1 MNPAQF
7 GLVFLFISFV
17 YGKPIKD
24 PSGYQVTSV
33 PGFKGDL
40 PFKSY
45 AGYFPVNDG
54 EKKLFFWF
62 AESQNNPSTDPVVL
76 WLNGGPGCSSFDG
89 FVYEHGPF
97 YFNSGPMGAQQNLTL
112 NPNSWNMVANM
123 IYLDSPAGVGLS
135 YSTNTDDYNTDDK
148 ITAHDS
154 SNFLQYFFSQFPEFN
169 SNDFYIAGESYA
181 GIYVP
186 TLAQQVLLYNKQHP
200 TNQINIKG
208 ILVGNGVTDE
218 VFDGNAWVPF
228 IWGHSFIPNEVYT
241 SIVANCGPNYWN
253 ASSPEC
259 NDLFDNATNMV
270 QDLNIY
276 NVYADCYGLQPE
288 RKVYEPMHQLRYRM
302 KQRIRDFVKEKK
314 FGSRAPEFDVPCI
327 DSSRA
332 TAWINQDS
340 LRTAI
345 HALPVSQLNWTIC
358 SDVLN
363 YTEQYT
369 TVIPIYKQL
378 LQNGY
383 RILVYS
389 GDVDMCVPNTG
400 TEAWTS
406 SLNLP
411 LVSYWR
417 PWIVN
422 NQVAGYVT
430 TYKQLT
436 YATIKGS
443 GHMVPQYKPQQ
454 ALAFF
459 TRFLN
464 DQPL

>member
-1 MNPAQF
+1 MNSVKYFA
-7 GLVFLFISFV
+7 LLCLFVSCV
-17 YGKPIKD
+17 VGMKD

-33 PGFKGDL
+33 PGFKGTP
-40 PFKSY
+40 PFDSY

-54 EKKLFFWF
+54 DKRLFFWF
-62 AESQNNPSTDPVVL
+62 AESQNDPANDPVVL

-97 YFNSGPMGAQQNLTL
+97 FFNNGPMGPGQNLTL
-112 NPNSWNMVANM
+112 NPNSWNKVANM
-123 IYLDSPAGVGLS
+123 IYLDSPCGVGLS
-135 YSTNTDDYNTDDK
+135 YSTNPNDYNTDDK

-154 SNFLQYFFSQFPEFN
+154 CNFLQYFFSQFPEFQG
-169 SNDFYIAGESYA
+169 NDFYISGESYA

-186 TLAQQVLLYNKQHP
+186 TLAQQVFLYNKQHP
-200 TNQINIKG
+200 SNQINMKG

-218 VFDGNAWVPF
+218 AFDGNAWVPF
-228 IWGHSFIPNEVYT
+228 IWGHSFIPDELYNQLV
-241 SIVANCGPNYWN
+241 SSCDGNYWN
-253 ASSPEC
+253 STSDEC
-259 NDLFDNATNMV
+259 NNLLSNASDMV
-270 QDLNIY
+270 NDLNIY
-276 NVYADCYGLQPE
+276 NVYLDCYGLEAE
-288 RKVYEPMHQLRYRM
+288 RKVHEPIHQMRYRI
-302 KQRIRDFVKEKK
+302 KQRIRDFGKEKK
-314 FGSRAPEFDVPCI
+314 FGRRAPEFNVPCI

-345 HALPVSQLNWTIC
+345 HALPVSQINWTIC

-400 TEAWTS
+400 SEAWTS

-411 LVSYWR
+411 LESYWR
-417 PWIVN
+417 PWFVN

-443 GHMVPQYKPQQ
+443 GHMVPQYRPPQ

-464 DQPL
+464 DQPF